1 MSVLRQ
7 FPVLVVLLLI
17 VSAAMLIPAIQAA
30 NTGQWAIARSFLY
43 HGVFFAIVG
52 IILGTATMNS
62 RPRMAARYHLLSLL
76 GTYLLLPIFLAAPL
90 APLLPMFSFG
100 HLYFEM
106 LSCLTTTGATI
117 FERPAL
123 IASPIHLWRS
133 MVGWFG
139 GLVVLVTA
147 FAVLAPLNLGGFEIG
162 QNAMAMRGGTG
173 MTLRGERPGSS
184 LEEASRRIRSQA
196 LFITPIYATVTG
208 VLAFLLIFLGDKP
221 LTALSHAMGTLS
233 TSGIS
238 PLPHLEGAGSGRA
251 GELVIACFLLFAI
264 SHRGLN
270 ARILRF
276 RLPNLR
282 NPQVQ
287 LMLISVLSVT
297 LVLFLRSFIGAV
309 EIDRQ
314 GQIGSALRALWGS
327 IFTVLSFLTTTGY
340 ESHDWRTMQ
349 IWSGLPDPGA
359 ILLGVAVMGG
369 GIATTAGGV
378 KLLRLYALYRHGLR
392 EMDKLVHPSSLG
404 RHGVGD
410 QLISEEGPKIAF
422 VFLMLFLVTLAVLM
436 IALSATGLGF
446 QESLTCA
453 VASLTTTGPAIKI
466 GGSEFGYTDLSA
478 AGRAIFGLGMIV
490 GRMETLVVIALF
502 NPSFWRS

>member
-1 MSVLRQ
+1 MGALRQ
-7 FPVLVVLLLI
+7 FPIVVVLLLI
-17 VSAAMLIPAIQAA
+17 ISAAMLVPAAQAMA
-30 NTGQWAIARSFLY
+30 IGEWAVARSFFY
-43 HGVFFAIVG
+43 HGIFFGIVG

-62 RPRMAARYHLLSLL
+62 KPRMAARYHLLSLL
-76 GTYLLLPIFLAAPL
+76 STYMLLPIVLATPL
-90 APLLPMFSFG
+90 VSIIPNFTFS

-117 FERPAL
+117 FERPSL
-123 IASPIHLWRS
+123 IPGPVHLWRA

-139 GLVVLVTA
+139 GLMVLVTA
-147 FAVLAPLNLGGFEIG
+147 FAILAPLNLGGFEIS
-162 QNAMAMRGGTG
+162 QNTLALRSGGIG
-173 MTLRGERPGSS
+173 AS
-184 LEEASRRIRSQA
+184 LSEGNRRIRQYAGMIAPVYA
-196 LFITPIYATVTG
+196 LLTG
-208 VLAFLLIFLGDKP
+208 LLAFILILLGDRP
-221 LTALSHAMGTLS
+221 LTALCHAMSTMS

-238 PLPHLEGAGSGRA
+238 PLPRLEAAGSGRL
-251 GELVIACFLLFAI
+251 GEIAIACFLLFAI
-264 SHRGLN
+264 SHKGLN
-270 ARILRF
+270 AQILRF
-276 RLPNLR
+276 KRPKLSS
-282 NPQVQ
+282 PQVQ
-287 LMLISVLSVT
+287 LMLISVFSVT
-297 LVLFLRSFIGAV
+297 LILFLRSFIGAV

-314 GQIGSALRALWGS
+314 GQLDSAVSALWGS
-327 IFTVLSFLTTTGY
+327 VFTVLSFLTTTGF

-404 RHGVGD
+404 RHGEGD
-410 QLISEEGPKIAF
+410 QLISDDGPKIAF
-422 VFLMLFLVTLAVLM
+422 VFLMLFLVALAFIM

-446 QESLTCA
+446 NESLTFS
-453 VASLTTTGPAIKI
+453 VASLTTTGPVIQT
-466 GGSEFGYTDLSA
+466 GEGQYGYTDLNA
-478 AGRAIFGLGMIV
+478 AGRLIFGLGMIV

>member
-1 MSVLRQ
+1 MAALRK
-7 FPVLVVLLLI
+7 FPVVVILLLL
-17 VSAAMLIPAIQAA
+17 VSVAMLVPAIEAA
-30 NTGQWAIARSFLY
+30 NLGLWAIARSFLY
-43 HGVFFAIVG
+43 HGLFFAILSV
-52 IILGTATMNS
+52 ILGTATMNNL
-62 RPRMAARYHLLSLL
+62 PRVPARYHLLSLL
-76 GTYLLLPIFLAAPL
+76 GAYVVLPVVLAAPL
-90 APLLPMFSFG
+90 TSVLPSFTFS

-117 FERPAL
+117 FERPTL
-123 IASPIHLWRS
+123 VASPIHLWRA

-139 GLVVLVTA
+139 GLMVLVTA
-147 FAVLAPLNLGGFEIG
+147 FAVLAPLNLGGFEIS
-162 QNAMAMRGGTG
+162 QNSTALRGGGLGAT
-173 MTLRGERPGSS
+173 
-184 LEEASRRIRSQA
+184 LEESSRRIRAQA

-208 VLAFLLIFLGDKP
+208 ILALILIMLGDKP
-221 LTALSHAMGTLS
+221 LTAISHAMGTLS

-238 PLPHLEGAGSGRA
+238 PLPHLEAAGSGRM
-251 GELVIACFLLFAI
+251 GEIAIACFFLFAI

-270 ARILRF
+270 AQILRF
-276 RLPNLR
+276 KRPNLR

-287 LMLISVLSVT
+287 LMLISVVGVT
-297 LVLFLRSFIGAV
+297 LILFLRSFIGAV

-314 GQIGSALRALWGS
+314 GQIDSALRALWGS

-349 IWSGLPDPGA
+349 IWSGLPDPGT

-404 RHGVGD
+404 RHGEGD

-422 VFLMLFLVTLAVLM
+422 VFLMLFLVTLAILM

-446 QESLTCA
+446 EESLTLS
-453 VASLTTTGPAIKI
+453 VASLTTTGQALNLV
-466 GGSEFGYTDLSA
+466 GGDFGYSDLGA
-478 AGRAIFGLGMIV
+478 AGRAIFGIGMIV
-490 GRMETLVVIALF
+490 GRMEVLVVIALF
-502 NPSFWRS
+502 NPSFWRN